1 MLKTRPPAVGR
12 LQEGRMSAV
21 ALGRFLT
28 WQRVPSCGER
38 VSRVGRVSNR
48 FRTVGNMPVQ
58 IYSMFPAV
66 LGEGI
71 CKYPSGC
78 PKKRS
83 KHAFWGTQ
91 KGTVYGKL

>member
-1 MLKTRPPAVGR
+1 
-12 LQEGRMSAV
+12 MSAV
-21 ALGRFLT
+21 ALERFLT
-28 WQRVPSCGER
+28 WQRVSSCGER
-38 VSRVGRVSNR
+38 VLRVGRVANR
-48 FRTVGNMPVQ
+48 LRTVENMPVQ

>member
-1 MLKTRPPAVGR
+1 
-12 LQEGRMSAV
+12 MSAV
-21 ALGRFLT
+21 ALERFLT
-28 WQRVPSCGER
+28 WQRVPLCGER
-38 VSRVGRVSNR
+38 VSRVRRIANQFRRVE
-48 FRTVGNMPVQ
+48 NMPVQ

-83 KHAFWGTQ
+83 RHTFCGTQ
-91 KGTVYGKL
+91 KGTVYEKL

>member
-1 MLKTRPPAVGR
+1 
-12 LQEGRMSAV
+12 MSAV

-28 WQRVPSCGER
+28 WQRVSSCGER
-38 VSRVGRVSNR
+38 VLRVGRVTNG
-48 FRTVGNMPVQ
+48 FRTVENMPVQ

-78 PKKRS
+78 LKKRS